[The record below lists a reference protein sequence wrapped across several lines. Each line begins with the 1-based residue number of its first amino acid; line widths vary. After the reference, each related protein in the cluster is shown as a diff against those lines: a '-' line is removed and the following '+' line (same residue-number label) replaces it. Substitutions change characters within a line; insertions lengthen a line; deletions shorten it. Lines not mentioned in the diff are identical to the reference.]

1 MKTLSELLAE
11 MTEEKKDEFIN
22 GLLDMINGCP
32 EGLINSE
39 WCQFDTDEECKVTRE
54 SLCDSAICWWKY
66 IKEAEK

>member
-1 MKTLSELLAE
+1 MHYCPMLGGLLFQEDEMKTLSELLAE

-39 WCQFDTDEECKVTRE
+39 WCQFDTDEECN
-54 SLCDSAICWWKY
+54 
-66 IKEAEK
+66 